1 MSKRKRQQSAGG
13 KRKGTTK
20 KRKVTQE
27 KASGT
32 VNEESAA
39 CGQQAEL
46 RCEDDRAAPSS
57 AEERGAA
64 GRSESEGGDGAHK
77 LSPGVKDCFLPIAQ
91 NILPGRSS
99 TAGSSCDDDDDD
111 VAQPSAPEDT
121 TSDQHRG
128 AGEGPGQGDA
138 TLHSHGGAHGPN
150 HKASTSGEQRQEA
163 DPERQQP
170 TVTEQGGA
178 GEGGQEHLP
187 HSEGCGTPG
196 LKASLGLEDTETQG
210 GGVAGSPQGRL
221 ACLLGSAEAV
231 FTEGGKQS
239 ESAKPKHVETYP
251 ETQAET
257 SANLQG
263 KGVAEPCN
271 EAGAQPAPPHSHC
284 GTPGEPPALPAA
296 AAASVPEREE
306 SMRLCKGVITRQG
319 RGVAMEKGSQV
330 FPNPGSG
337 TTPLPRASAASW
349 SPRSCAGRSQIR
361 LGNENAESAAGKKIQ
376 DSEEAGPE
384 MNEKD
389 FMRNTQQSHSQSRT
403 ETEELKASQSFGEG
417 EGSDW
422 GQIKLSENNKLS
434 TSSSSAAAAA
444 ESKPAAV
451 YVNPCVLEER
461 DWESR
466 FAVLEMEDSSDAGAG
481 QRKAKGA
488 ARSRRCKPATSAAA
502 AAAAGKREVRTALV
516 CAETACPDLT
526 HTKAEGS
533 LQGAAGAGGQKDP
546 ASAAQDREEGGPHP
560 ITPAAAR
567 GSPESER
574 EDTGATQ
581 SCEDHSEW
589 DSEFL
594 HNCSTQ
600 RFPDSCS
607 LPAPL
612 PVLGTESGGSALE
625 LPLSISSIS
634 DSQLHEITLGE
645 AMPEPRSQ
653 SLQDYEDASE
663 LVCGLIEELSQINR
677 LIMLT
682 HRELQSGRNPR
693 RARLGWETHC
703 QPQGPV
709 TPLGTHRQ
717 PQGPVTPLETHCQP
731 QGPVTPLGDTP
742 PTPRTCNP
750 AGRHTANPKD
760 L

>member
-20 KRKVTQE
+20 KKKVTQE

-57 AEERGAA
+57 AEERGVA
-64 GRSESEGGDGAHK
+64 GSRSESEGGDGAHK
-77 LSPGVKDCFLPIAQ
+77 LSPGVKDCFLPLAQ

-99 TAGSSCDDDDDD
+99 TAGLSCDDDEEDDDD

-128 AGEGPGQGDA
+128 VGEGPGQGDA
-138 TLHSHGGAHGPN
+138 TLHSHGGAQGPN

-178 GEGGQEHLP
+178 GEGVQELLP
-187 HSEGCGTPG
+187 HPEGCGTPG
-196 LKASLGLEDTETQG
+196 LKASLGLEGTETQG
-210 GGVAGSPQGRL
+210 GGVAGSPQGGL

-239 ESAKPKHVETYP
+239 KSAKPKHVETYP

-257 SANLQG
+257 SADLQG
-263 KGVAEPCN
+263 KGVAEPCI

-296 AAASVPEREE
+296 AASAASVPEREE
-306 SMRLCKGVITRQG
+306 STRLCKGVIPRQG

-337 TTPLPRASAASW
+337 TTTLPRASAASW
-349 SPRSCAGRSQIR
+349 SPRSCAGRSRIR
-361 LGNENAESAAGKKIQ
+361 LGNEDAESAAGRKIQ

-389 FMRNTQQSHSQSRT
+389 FMRKTQQSHSQSRT

-502 AAAAGKREVRTALV
+502 AAAGKREVRTVLV

-526 HTKAEGS
+526 HTEAEGS
-533 LQGAAGAGGQKDP
+533 LQGAAGAGGQTDP

-594 HNCSTQ
+594 QSCSTQ

-625 LPLSISSIS
+625 LPLSIGSIS

-693 RARLGWETHC
+693 RARLGWR
-703 QPQGPV
+703 GAA
-709 TPLGTHRQ
+709 RY
-717 PQGPVTPLETHCQP
+717 
-731 QGPVTPLGDTP
+731 
-742 PTPRTCNP
+742 
-750 AGRHTANPKD
+750 TANPKD

>member
-20 KRKVTQE
+20 KKEVTQE

-32 VNEESAA
+32 VNEESAV
-39 CGQQAEL
+39 CGQQVEL

-57 AEERGAA
+57 AEERGVA
-64 GRSESEGGDGAHK
+64 GSRSESEGGDGAHK
-77 LSPGVKDCFLPIAQ
+77 LSPGVKDCFLPLAQ
-91 NILPGRSS
+91 NILPCCFS
-99 TAGSSCDDDDDD
+99 TAGSSCDDDEDDDDD

-121 TSDQHRG
+121 TSDQHRW
-128 AGEGPGQGDA
+128 AGEGPGQVDA
-138 TLHSHGGAHGPN
+138 TLHSHGGSHGPN

-163 DPERQQP
+163 DPERQQA

-187 HSEGCGTPG
+187 HCEGCGTPG
-196 LKASLGLEDTETQG
+196 LKASLGLEGTETQG
-210 GGVAGSPQGRL
+210 GGVAGSAQGGP
-221 ACLLGSAEAV
+221 ACLLGSTEAV

-257 SANLQG
+257 STNLQG
-263 KGVAEPCN
+263 KGLAEPCN

-306 SMRLCKGVITRQG
+306 STRLCKGVIPRQG

-337 TTPLPRASAASW
+337 TTPPPHASAASW
-349 SPRSCAGRSQIR
+349 PPWSCAGRSRIR
-361 LGNENAESAAGKKIQ
+361 LGNEDVELAAGRQIPG
-376 DSEEAGPE
+376 SEEEGPE
-384 MNEKD
+384 KNEKD
-389 FMRNTQQSHSQSRT
+389 FMRKTQQSHSQSRT

-444 ESKPAAV
+444 AESKPAAV

-461 DWESR
+461 DWQSR
-466 FAVLEMEDSSDAGAG
+466 FAVLEIEDSSDAGAG

-502 AAAAGKREVRTALV
+502 AAAAGKREVTTALV

-526 HTKAEGS
+526 HTEAEGS
-533 LQGAAGAGGQKDP
+533 LQGAAGAGRLTNP

-560 ITPAAAR
+560 FTPAAAR
-567 GSPESER
+567 ASPESER
-574 EDTGATQ
+574 EDAGATQ

-594 HNCSTQ
+594 HDCSTQ

-612 PVLGTESGGSALE
+612 PVLGTESGGSSLE
-625 LPLSISSIS
+625 LPLSIGSIS
-634 DSQLHEITLGE
+634 DSQLHEMTLGE
-645 AMPEPRSQ
+645 APVPVS
-653 SLQDYEDASE
+653 A
-663 LVCGLIEELSQINR
+663 GLR
-677 LIMLT
+677 
-682 HRELQSGRNPR
+682 GRQ
-693 RARLGWETHC
+693 RAGVRTYRGALAD
-703 QPQGPV
+703 QPAHHADSPGAAV
-709 TPLGTHRQ
+709 WK
-717 PQGPVTPLETHCQP
+717 
-731 QGPVTPLGDTP
+731 DTP

>member
-1 MSKRKRQQSAGG
+1 SGG

-20 KRKVTQE
+20 KKEVTQE

-39 CGQQAEL
+39 CGQQVEL

-57 AEERGAA
+57 AEERGVA
-64 GRSESEGGDGAHK
+64 GSRSESEGGDGAHK
-77 LSPGVKDCFLPIAQ
+77 LSPGVKDCFLTLAQ
-91 NILPGRSS
+91 NILPCCFS
-99 TAGSSCDDDDDD
+99 TAGSSCDDDEDDDDD

-163 DPERQQP
+163 DPERQQA

-178 GEGGQEHLP
+178 GVGGQEHLP

-196 LKASLGLEDTETQG
+196 LKASLGLEGTETQG
-210 GGVAGSPQGRL
+210 GGVAGSPQGGP

-239 ESAKPKHVETYP
+239 AKPKHVETYP

-257 SANLQG
+257 STNLQG
-263 KGVAEPCN
+263 KGLAEPCN

-296 AAASVPEREE
+296 AAAASVPEREE
-306 SMRLCKGVITRQG
+306 STRLCKGVIPRQG

-337 TTPLPRASAASW
+337 TTPPPHASAASW
-349 SPRSCAGRSQIR
+349 PPRSCAGRSRIR
-361 LGNENAESAAGKKIQ
+361 LGNEDAESAAGRKIQ

-389 FMRNTQQSHSQSRT
+389 FMRKTQQSHSQSRT

-434 TSSSSAAAAA
+434 TSSSSAAAVAA

-461 DWESR
+461 DWQSR
-466 FAVLEMEDSSDAGAG
+466 FAMLEMEDSSDAGAR

-502 AAAAGKREVRTALV
+502 AGKMEVTTALV

-526 HTKAEGS
+526 HIKAEGS
-533 LQGAAGAGGQKDP
+533 LQGAAGAGGLTNP

-560 ITPAAAR
+560 FTPAAAR
-567 GSPESER
+567 ASPESER
-574 EDTGATQ
+574 EDAGATQ

-594 HNCSTQ
+594 HDCSTQ

-612 PVLGTESGGSALE
+612 PILGTESGGSALE
-625 LPLSISSIS
+625 LPLSIGSIS
-634 DSQLHEITLGE
+634 DSHLHEITLGR
-645 AMPEPRSQ
+645 PRSQ

-682 HRELQSGRNPR
+682 YRELQSGRNP
-693 RARLGWETHC
+693 AGPGW
-703 QPQGPV
+703 
-709 TPLGTHRQ
+709 
-717 PQGPVTPLETHCQP
+717 
-731 QGPVTPLGDTP
+731 
-742 PTPRTCNP
+742 
-750 AGRHTANPKD
+750 AGGELLAHTANPKD

>member
-20 KRKVTQE
+20 KKKVTQE
-27 KASGT
+27 KVSGT
-32 VNEESAA
+32 VNKESAA
-39 CGQQAEL
+39 CGQQAEK

-57 AEERGAA
+57 AEERGVA
-64 GRSESEGGDGAHK
+64 GSRSESEGGDGAHK
-77 LSPGVKDCFLPIAQ
+77 LSPGVKDCFLPLAQ

-99 TAGSSCDDDDDD
+99 TAGLSCDDDEEEDDD
-111 VAQPSAPEDT
+111 VPSPAPEDT
-121 TSDQHRG
+121 TGPAQG
-128 AGEGPGQGDA
+128 AGEGLGQGGA
-138 TLHSHGGAHGPN
+138 TLHSSEGGAQGPN

-187 HSEGCGTPG
+187 HSDGCGTPG
-196 LKASLGLEDTETQG
+196 LKASLGLEGTETQG
-210 GGVAGSPQGRL
+210 GGVAGSPQGGL
-221 ACLLGSAEAV
+221 ACLLGSVEAV

-257 SANLQG
+257 SADLQG

-271 EAGAQPAPPHSHC
+271 EAGAQRAPPHSHC
-284 GTPGEPPALPAA
+284 GTPGDPPALPAAAA

-306 SMRLCKGVITRQG
+306 STRLCKGVIPRQG

-337 TTPLPRASAASW
+337 TTPPPRASAASW
-349 SPRSCAGRSQIR
+349 SPLSCAGRSRIL
-361 LGNENAESAAGKKIQ
+361 LGNEDAESAAGRQIPG
-376 DSEEAGPE
+376 SEEAGPE

-389 FMRNTQQSHSQSRT
+389 FMRKTQQSHSQSRT
-403 ETEELKASQSFGEG
+403 ETEELKASQSFREG

-422 GQIKLSENNKLS
+422 GQINLSENNKLS
-434 TSSSSAAAAA
+434 TSSSSAAAAAA

-451 YVNPCVLEER
+451 YVNPCVLEHR

-466 FAVLEMEDSSDAGAG
+466 FVVLEMEDSSDAGAG
-481 QRKAKGA
+481 QRKAKGV
-488 ARSRRCKPATSAAA
+488 ARSRQCKPATSV
-502 AAAAGKREVRTALV
+502 AAAGKREVTTALV

-526 HTKAEGS
+526 HTEAEGS
-533 LQGAAGAGGQKDP
+533 LQGAAGAGGQTDP

-574 EDTGATQ
+574 EDVGATQ

-625 LPLSISSIS
+625 LPLSIGSIS

-693 RARLGWETHC
+693 RARLGWR
-703 QPQGPV
+703 GAA
-709 TPLGTHRQ
+709 RYI
-717 PQGPVTPLETHCQP
+717 
-731 QGPVTPLGDTP
+731 
-742 PTPRTCNP
+742 
-750 AGRHTANPKD
+750 ANPKD